1 MGFKT
6 FVQRKYSEAKTGI
19 KKDMAYRKEVRMAAN
34 EAAMVERK
42 KQSIATAVAREQQ
55 RGKAA
60 RTPSGGSFSSGM
72 SFLSGVGGSTRQ
84 SSAPMTRKKVTTYVK
99 KGKGYVKRT
108 SYKPVRQVANRQAI
122 SNNQEQFSG
131 MFGSSN
137 YNRDKKKSSI
147 PNLRL

>member
-19 KKDMAYRKEVRMAAN
+19 KKDMAYRREVRMAAN
-34 EAAMVERK
+34 EAAMAERK

-60 RTPSGGSFSSGM
+60 RTVSKGGSKWNFSSGINAM
-72 SFLSGVGGSTRQ
+72 VGT
-84 SSAPMTRKKVTTYVK
+84 SSH
-99 KGKGYVKRT
+99 
-108 SYKPVRQVANRQAI
+108 KPVRQVANRQAI
-122 SNNQEQFSG
+122 SNNQDQFSG